1 MRSGVGRP
9 DCERAVRSHP
19 LGYGRGSV
27 VLDRQQAPREWLR
40 ERLENLPRR
49 VSRPITQPEWL
60 AILDRYGHRCVY
72 CGQYGRLVRDHRMP
86 LALGGANSPENIVP
100 ACRSCNQRKH
110 AQHPDRWPMVVEPK
124 A

>member
-1 MRSGVGRP
+1 VSEP
-9 DCERAVRSHP
+9 FVRIP
-19 LGYGRGSV
+19 WAMAEEAWFWTDNKRL
-27 VLDRQQAPREWLR
+27 AKWLR

-49 VSRPITQPEWL
+49 VSRPITEPEWL